1 MIARVHTL
9 VFPQMEISSREF
21 LSREFFFFFSTS
33 DGVKICD
40 GPRYRYTSTSSPRHK
55 ILVHHV
61 AIEWKRTPHARIHTH
76 PCTYTGTHIRD
87 TSACARTH
95 IHTYIYT
102 HTYACARRVSAC
114 IDAQCFCRVKHCR
127 VITIS
132 TFLAHAKLSPFF
144 FLPFFSRFFFSKR
157 NKREKMKMELS
168 TGFTGRLM
176 WWDFF

>member
-1 MIARVHTL
+1 MIARCTHVG
-9 VFPQMEISSREF
+9 FSPNGNFEPRISFQRI
-21 LSREFFFFFSTS
+21 FFFFRQVTESKYAMVQ
-33 DGVKICD
+33 G
-40 GPRYRYTSTSSPRHK
+40 
-55 ILVHHV
+55 
-61 AIEWKRTPHARIHTH
+61 
-76 PCTYTGTHIRD
+76 TGTRAPVAHVIKYLCITQRSNERGHH
-87 TSACARTH
+87 TRAYIH
-95 IHTYIYT
+95 IHVHTRAHTYETQARAPAHTYIYIYT

-176 WWDFF
+176 

>member
-1 MIARVHTL
+1 MRWSKVRTGTRAPVAHVIKYLCITQRSNERGHHT
-9 VFPQMEISSREF
+9 RA
-21 LSREFFFFFSTS
+21 
-33 DGVKICD
+33 
-40 GPRYRYTSTSSPRHK
+40 Y
-55 ILVHHV
+55 
-61 AIEWKRTPHARIHTH
+61 IHTYVH
-76 PCTYTGTHIRD
+76 AHAHTYVHTHIRD
-87 TSACARTH
+87 TQARARA
-95 IHTYIYT
+95 HTYIYIYI

-144 FLPFFSRFFFSKR
+144 FLPFFFRFFFSKR

-176 WWDFF
+176 